1 MHTCPEIPLQ
11 LLFFVAYFCEQ
22 WHCLL
27 VAKSTAK
34 QGRKQGKQRSS
45 LSALGILQLQPQ
57 NQRVENVGLVVGVGE
72 RGWLGD
78 VAVWQRQGGQVAWRS
93 KAKQPQPILVARI
106 PGPGALCADTFA
118 RSNIFRN
125 LLKTPKQRRPAKLH
139 TQLITK

>member
-1 MHTCPEIPLQ
+1 MPGDPIAIALFRSI
-11 LLFFVAYFCEQ
+11 LLRAMALLISCEK
-22 WHCLL
+22 HSK
-27 VAKSTAK
+27 A
-34 QGRKQGKQRSS
+34 GEKQGKQRSS

>member
-1 MHTCPEIPLQ
+1 MPGDPIAIALFRSI
-11 LLFFVAYFCEQ
+11 LLRAMALLISCEK
-22 WHCLL
+22 HSK
-27 VAKSTAK
+27 A
-34 QGRKQGKQRSS
+34 GEKQGKQRSS

-78 VAVWQRQGGQVAWRS
+78 VAVWQRQDGQVAWRS

>member
-1 MHTCPEIPLQ
+1 MPGDPIAIALFRSI
-11 LLFFVAYFCEQ
+11 LLRAMALLISCEK
-22 WHCLL
+22 HSK
-27 VAKSTAK
+27 A
-34 QGRKQGKQRSS
+34 GEKQGKQRSS

-78 VAVWQRQGGQVAWRS
+78 VAVWQRQGGQLAWRS